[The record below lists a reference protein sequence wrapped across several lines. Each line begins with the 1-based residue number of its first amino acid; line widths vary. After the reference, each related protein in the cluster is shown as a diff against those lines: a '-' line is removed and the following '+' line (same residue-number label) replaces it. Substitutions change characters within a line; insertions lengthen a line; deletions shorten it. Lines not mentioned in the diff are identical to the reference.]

1 MASHRPWMRKIVV
14 LLLGLFFLM
23 PGLFARDWYVRP
35 AGGNYGS
42 ENGTSYANAWD
53 GLKNVKWGTGGV
65 QPGDTL
71 YVCGLHLA
79 DSFQAQSISVIS
91 GTGENAR
98 VTIRGDYPGDP
109 GVVWGAYK
117 MAWEPWVYE
126 GNNVWSIT
134 LYADMNNDWYFE
146 DITSGSWVVL
156 DKEITLQ
163 ACQGNPGSFYAASWG
178 YGSKFYVH
186 CSDSGNPTGRIYAPR
201 WGYGF
206 DIHGKQYITFLNLKF
221 YNVYRFLWP
230 GEGYATHIRW
240 EGCTIM
246 YGEHSLITLPD
257 NADYLEVINC
267 DLSWAA
273 NGIYIVSDSNK
284 AASYYKFSGN
294 TIHDMG
300 VRPSTRN
307 KDAHGIGVQGGHDG
321 LIENNYIYNCGTGIT
336 FFTWTNQECKNTI
349 VRRNFIRDPHTLG
362 GAFGYGIETSSSND
376 SLSDKSGNIFY
387 QNIVVNA
394 VLGFKLQWEDEQKL
408 YNNVAI
414 NCGTSFYSARSYNNY
429 GPKVTARNNIS
440 VNPTDRHVIFATS
453 GDDSLCNYDYNLYYP
468 DGAGKFYYN
477 GAYNFSGWKAISR
490 AGYTFDPNS
499 KVADPL
505 FVNPG
510 KENFQLQSSSPAID
524 AGVSVGLSHDR
535 QGTPIPQ
542 GFAPDIGAYEYIFAS
557 NPLVV
562 SASASPTSGNAPL
575 TVNFTGS
582 ASGGSPPYSFNWTFG
597 DGQSSSSQNPS
608 HTYSSAGNYTATL
621 TVTDSQGTNGNKSV
635 SITVTS
641 PPPPPPPPPQL
652 VASAS
657 ASPASGMAP
666 LTVNFSGSASGGTP
680 PYSYSWN
687 FGDGGTSTAQNPTH
701 TYSTA
706 GNYLAIFTV
715 TDSQSAQKSASV
727 SITVSSVPNTLTA
740 LASASPTSGQPP
752 LTVNFTGG
760 ASGGVAPYSYSW
772 NFGDGASST
781 AQNPSHTYS
790 ATGSYTA
797 TLTVID
803 KNSASANAT
812 VVITVSKV
820 SIYNLSIASET
831 GAPAPG
837 QGGTTHPSPG
847 NHAFPVGS
855 TAEVRSIAN
864 PNYRFSKWAG
874 DILETFLFSQ
884 QATIIMDR
892 NRSVTATFCSMCGDV
907 NGDLKITPADAQAA
921 FNIFLGRLPNPTW
934 CEKENADVNSSGTK
948 LEPKVTPADAQAI
961 FKKFLKKG
969 ELPSDCSGNVRS
981 AMEGIVL
988 PLTREIQSVS
998 LTIGTV
1004 AAKSGD
1010 DIYIPI
1016 YIESTAEI
1024 GAFGLDLEFPSDK
1037 LTFVGLERTVLTE
1050 SYDRVDANVIS
1061 PEYSEEKA
1069 DKKENYSTLRIGGF
1083 KTDLTFG
1090 ATSGVLVTL
1099 IFRVEHDLVEEAPLS
1114 VTASYD
1120 DIKNA
1125 SVKNWLIKPK
1135 NSQNETERANK
1146 RFVEKRLDF

>member
-1 MASHRPWMRKIVV
+1 MKKLSLIIVQIFLV
-14 LLLGLFFLM
+14 LSVPVL
-23 PGLFARDWYVRP
+23 ARDWYVRP
-35 AGGNYGS
+35 AGGSYGL

-53 GLKNVKWGTGGV
+53 GLMNVKWGAGGV

-71 YVCGLHLA
+71 FICGVHILNCQ
-79 DSFQAQSISVIS
+79 DKSSINLKGKITPQS
-91 GTGENAR
+91 GTSESTR
-98 VTIRGDYPGDP
+98 VIIRGDYPGDP
-109 GVVWGAYK
+109 GIVWGAYR
-117 MAWEPWVYE
+117 MNYENWVSE
-126 GNNVWSIT
+126 GNNVWSVNLAISQYPHWFFQDVT
-134 LYADMNNDWYFE
+134 PDKW
-146 DITSGSWVVL
+146 TVL
-156 DKEITLQ
+156 RNVSSLAE
-163 ACQGNPGSFYAASWG
+163 CQSTPGSHYCSDYWG
-178 YGSKFYVH
+178 GTAKLYVH
-186 CSDSGNPTGRIYAPR
+186 CSDSGNPTGRIFFNR
-201 WGYGF
+201 WGYRF
-206 DIHGKQYITFLNLKF
+206 VLDNKQYITFKNLTF
-221 YNVYRFLWP
+221 YNFYRFFDHWQP
-230 GEGYATHIRW
+230 YTHVRF
-240 EGCTIM
+240 EGCKLW
-246 YGEHSLITLPD
+246 YGETYGLYISD
-257 NADYLEVINC
+257 NFHYNEVLNCEIANAGNGIYNISSTNNAPSNYRYAGNTIYNIGTTVINN
-267 DLSWAA
+267 DAHAIGIQGGA
-273 NGIYIVSDSNK
+273 NGIIEDNYC
-284 AASYYKFSGN
+284 YN
-294 TIHDMG
+294 TG
-300 VRPSTRN
+300 
-307 KDAHGIGVQGGHDG
+307 DAIA
-321 LIENNYIYNCGTGIT
+321 LYA
-336 FFTWTNQECKNTI
+336 FTNQELKNTVI
-349 VRRNFIRDPHTLG
+349 RRNIIRDTHTIG
-362 GAFGYGIETSSSND
+362 GITNGYGISLMCDND
-376 SLSDKSGNIFY
+376 SLSDKSGNQIY
-387 QNIVVNA
+387 QNIVINCTVGIR
-394 VLGFKLQWEDEQKL
+394 VQYEDEVVV
-408 YNNVAI
+408 YNNVMESCNRGFEATR
-414 NCGTSFYSARSYNNY
+414 NYNGLGANV
-429 GPKVTARNNIS
+429 KLKNNIFS
-440 VNPTDRHVIFATS
+440 NNTYHINFRTGATDFVLDSNYNLFYPTS
-453 GDDSLCNYDYNLYYP
+453 GTKFNYRGTDQSFSQWKSNAKSGCVFDS
-468 DGAGKFYYN
+468 
-477 GAYNFSGWKAISR
+477 
-490 AGYTFDPNS
+490 NS
-499 KVADPL
+499 IEGNPV

-510 KENFQLQSSSPAID
+510 SGNFRLQASSPAID
-524 AGVSVGLSHDR
+524 KGIYVGLSHDR

-557 NPLVV
+557 DPLVV

>member
-542 GFAPDIGAYEYIFAS
+542 GFAPDIGAYEHKKAIF
-557 NPLVV
+557 VR
-562 SASASPTSGNAPL
+562 ASASPMSGGPPL
-575 TVNFTGS
+575 TVNFSSEAIGDF
-582 ASGGSPPYSFNWTFG
+582 PPFIYRWTFG
-597 DGQSSSSQNPS
+597 DGQYENSQNCTHIYTQP
-608 HTYSSAGNYTATL
+608 GLYTATL
-621 TVTDSQGTNGNKSV
+621 TVADSRGNTESQ
-635 SITVTS
+635 SITI
-641 PPPPPPPPPQL
+641 Q
-652 VASAS
+652 A
-657 ASPASGMAP
+657 
-666 LTVNFSGSASGGTP
+666 
-680 PYSYSWN
+680 YR
-687 FGDGGTSTAQNPTH
+687 
-701 TYSTA
+701 TYRLS
-706 GNYLAIFTV
+706 LAT
-715 TDSQSAQKSASV
+715 
-727 SITVSSVPNTLTA
+727 N
-740 LASASPTSGQPP
+740 
-752 LTVNFTGG
+752 
-760 ASGGVAPYSYSW
+760 
-772 NFGDGASST
+772 
-781 AQNPSHTYS
+781 
-790 ATGSYTA
+790 
-797 TLTVID
+797 
-803 KNSASANAT
+803 
-812 VVITVSKV
+812 
-820 SIYNLSIASET
+820 T

-837 QGGTTHPSPG
+837 LGGTTNPPPG
-847 NHAFPVGS
+847 NYSYPQAS
-855 TAEVRSIAN
+855 TVPLSAI
-864 PNYRFSKWAG
+864 PYINYRFSQWVG
-874 DILETFLFSQ
+874 DIISSDSFKQNIALF
-884 QATIIMDR
+884 IDKDK
-892 NRSVTATFCSMCGDV
+892 SVAANFCTKCGDV
-907 NGDLKITPADAQAA
+907 NGDLIITPADAQAA
-921 FNIFLGRLPNPTW
+921 FDIFLGKMPNATP
-934 CEKENADVNSSGTK
+934 CQKENADVNADGTK
-948 LEPKVTPADAQAI
+948 TSPRITPMDAQLI
-961 FKKFLKKG
+961 FDKYLG
-969 ELPSDCSGNVRS
+969 RSELPSDCSGNSR
-981 AMEGIVL
+981 
-988 PLTREIQSVS
+988 TS
-998 LTIGTV
+998 LDISSYRQGSTSITSIINDLE
-1004 AAKSGD
+1004 KKTGD
-1010 DIYIPI
+1010 DIFFSIIIDPG
-1016 YIESTAEI
+1016 SNLSS
-1024 GAFGLDLEFPSDK
+1024 FGFDLQFPSDK
-1037 LTFVGLERTVLTE
+1037 LKPIRLERTELAERFVQVGFNEIMPGLL
-1050 SYDRVDANVIS
+1050 RVGGYKGNRGQNIS
-1061 PEYSEEKA
+1061 
-1069 DKKENYSTLRIGGF
+1069 
-1083 KTDLTFG
+1083 
-1090 ATSGVLVTL
+1090 SGVLLTL
-1099 IFRVEHDLVEEAPLS
+1099 IFNV
-1114 VTASYD
+1114 
-1120 DIKNA
+1120 
-1125 SVKNWLIKPK
+1125 IKPPITANEFK
-1135 NSQNETERANK
+1135 IVETYDEIRCDYIRMKTIQKKEEKKPPRKYPTKIKSQSHK
-1146 RFVEKRLDF
+1146 